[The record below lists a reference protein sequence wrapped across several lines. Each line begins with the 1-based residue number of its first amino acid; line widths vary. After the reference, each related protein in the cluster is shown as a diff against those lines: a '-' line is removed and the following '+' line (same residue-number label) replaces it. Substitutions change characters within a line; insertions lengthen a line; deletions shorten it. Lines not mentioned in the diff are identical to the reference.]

1 MKNGEFSSLHIA
13 KDSTHTGVSSAIG
26 GSPQGALVGEGPAHV
41 VEDKGSQVH
50 RIAVG

>member
-1 MKNGEFSSLHIA
+1 MKALLN
-13 KDSTHTGVSSAIG
+13 STKVSAAPAVG

>member
-1 MKNGEFSSLHIA
+1 MKAPLN
-13 KDSTHTGVSSAIG
+13 STKVSATSAIG
-26 GSPQGALVGEGPAHV
+26 GSPQRALVDEGPAHV